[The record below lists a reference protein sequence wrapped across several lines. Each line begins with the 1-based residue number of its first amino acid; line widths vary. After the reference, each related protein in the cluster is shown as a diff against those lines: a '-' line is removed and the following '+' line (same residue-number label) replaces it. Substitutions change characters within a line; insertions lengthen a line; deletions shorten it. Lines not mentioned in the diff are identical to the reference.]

1 MRHLERHFQSYL
13 ATSLACLRLTPSMPP
28 IPIIDL
34 FAGPGGLGEG
44 FSSLPSLTGGR
55 RFRIALSIEKDP
67 KAHQTLALRA
77 FFRQFPLG
85 DVPEEYYQFVR
96 APLQSGQMVG
106 AYPKEARAAEREAW
120 LHEMSPESASV
131 VTERIGNVLGNTDQW
146 VLIGGPPCQAYSLAG
161 RSRNSGVEGY
171 DPAKDRRQTL
181 YLEYLQ
187 IIADHGPP
195 VFVMENVKGLLS
207 ATLGKRSMFARIIED
222 LRQPADAI
230 RAAGRSVR
238 RGAAPHR
245 YRVVSLAPFGSLLDD
260 EPRDFV
266 VQAEDH
272 GVPQARH
279 RVILLG
285 IRDDISRAPSR
296 LTVQSNRTSVATAIG
311 NLPKVR
317 SGLSDR
323 EDSAENWRSTLAFA
337 TPSGWLKRMKTRGDR
352 ETAQV
357 ILETIEELRLPPKD
371 RGDEFLDS
379 TASPRFANAFLGDE
393 RLEGVLNHSTR
404 SHIHSDL
411 HRYLFAASF
420 AKVHGR
426 SPQLADFP
434 VLLRPKHS
442 NVAEALKGEM
452 FADRFRVQLAG
463 KPSTTITSHISKDGH
478 YYIHYDPSQC
488 RSLTVREAARLQT
501 FPDNY
506 FFCGGRT
513 AQYSQV
519 GNAVPPLLARQIAEI
534 VSALLS

>member
-1 MRHLERHFQSYL
+1 
-13 ATSLACLRLTPSMPP
+13 MPP

-44 FSSLPSLTGGR
+44 FSSLPHRTGGR
-55 RFRIALSIEKDP
+55 RFRIALSIEKDA
-67 KAHQTLALRA
+67 KAHKTLALRA
-77 FFRQFPLG
+77 FFRQFPLC

-96 APLQSGQMVG
+96 EPEQPGKMLG
-106 AYPKEARAAEREAW
+106 AYPKEARAAEKEAW
-120 LHEMSPESASV
+120 LHEMRPESASQ
-131 VTERIGNVLGNTDQW
+131 VTERIGEVLGNTDLW

-161 RSRNSGVEGY
+161 RSRNNGVEGY
-171 DPAKDRRQTL
+171 DPARDSRQTL

-207 ATLGKRSMFARIIED
+207 ATLGKQSMFARIVED
-222 LRQPADAI
+222 LRQPGRAI

-238 RGAAPHR
+238 RGALAHR
-245 YRVVSLAPFGSLLDD
+245 YRVVSLAPHGNLLDD

-266 VQAEDH
+266 VRAEDH

-285 IRDDISRAPSR
+285 IRDDISREPSR
-296 LTVQSNRTSVATAIG
+296 LTVQSNRTSVETAIG
-311 NLPKVR
+311 NLPRVR

-323 EDSAENWRSTLAFA
+323 DDSAENWGATLEFA
-337 TPSGWLKRMKTRGDR
+337 TPSSWLKWMKARGDR
-352 ETAQV
+352 ETARV
-357 ILETIEELRLPPKD
+357 ILETIRELRPPRMN
-371 RGDEFLDS
+371 RGGEFLP
-379 TASPRFANAFLGDE
+379 TVTTPAFARSFLADE

-404 SHIHSDL
+404 GHIHSDL
-411 HRYLFAASF
+411 YRYLFAASF

-434 VLLRPKHS
+434 ALLRPKHS
-442 NVAEALKGEM
+442 NVARALEGEM
-452 FADRFRVQLAG
+452 FADRFRVQVAG
-463 KPSTTITSHISKDGH
+463 RPSTTITSHISKDGH

-506 FFCGGRT
+506 YFCGGRT

-519 GNAVPPLLARQIAEI
+519 GNAVPPLLARQIAEV